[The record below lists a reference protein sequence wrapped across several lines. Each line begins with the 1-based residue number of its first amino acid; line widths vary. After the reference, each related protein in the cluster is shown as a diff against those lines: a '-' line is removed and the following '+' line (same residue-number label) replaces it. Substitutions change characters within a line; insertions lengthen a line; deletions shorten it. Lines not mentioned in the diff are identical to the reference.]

1 MRVSVLLQTA
11 LPEGYIATV
20 LGWPDL
26 MIKGKTEEEAFNNV
40 RLAVTSRLQQSKF
53 VTLDIQND
61 ESNDP
66 WMKFAGIWEND
77 PTFDDFL
84 AEIKAY
90 REVLDKELNEA

>member
-1 MRVSVLLQTA
+1 MRVSILLQPN

-26 MIKGKTEEEAFNNV
+26 MIKGKTEEETLNNV

-61 ESNDP
+61 EPNDP

-84 AEIKAY
+84 AEIAAY
-90 REVLDKELNEA
+90 RRELDEQDKV

>member
-1 MRVSVLLQTA
+1 MKVGVLLQPN

-26 MIKGKTEEEAFNNV
+26 LIRGKTKEETLSNV
-40 RLAVTSRLQQSKF
+40 HQAVAKRLRQSEF
-53 VTLDIQND
+53 VTLDIPHD

-66 WMKFAGIWEND
+66 WMKFAGMWEND

-84 AEIKAY
+84 AEIAAY
-90 REVLDKELNEA
+90 RRELDEQEGF